1 MTSSSFL
8 LSLPFSPRRVLIG
21 ANAHADIAARLR
33 AARPDFD
40 VRGAPF
46 MEITADDL
54 RWADSYIGFRRPPA
68 AQDMGSVQWVHST
81 GAGVDGWLGQGLS
94 EGILLTRSP
103 ESFGPMIAEWAVAR
117 VFAIQQQLVSLVDAQ
132 REHRWAPRDI
142 ARVAGTRALL
152 VGTGD
157 IGSHIAA
164 SLAAL
169 GVHVTGVSRSG
180 QASHPAFSAVHT
192 TDRLADLV
200 GEADWIIL
208 SVPDTPAS
216 RGLVSRE
223 VLQRCR
229 GAVLLNAG
237 RGAVVDEQALPEA
250 LDAGWLRAAAL
261 DVFVTEPLPES
272 SPLWNDAR
280 VLVSPHISGL
290 TTVDGAADGFLEC
303 VASLERGALPKWVVD
318 RARGY

>member
-1 MTSSSFL
+1 MTPSSLL

-33 AARPDFD
+33 TARPDFD

-68 AQDMGSVQWVHST
+68 AQDMGAVQWVHST

-94 EGILLTRSP
+94 ERILLTRSP

-117 VFAIQQQLVSLVDAQ
+117 VFAIQQQFVSLVDAQ

>member
-261 DVFVTEPLPES
+261 DAFVTEPLPES